1 MPMNNNKQNFDKLRQ
16 LQDKYL
22 SQLPNQIN
30 ALNTAWLAVVHD
42 KRQAALDTL
51 RQLAHNLSGSAG
63 TFGFP
68 TISDEARQLEDCLR
82 VLDDIHSLDESTQT
96 FIAQSIHRIANL
108 SRLAPDAHEEDEHFI
123 APLTPYN
130 DTGKHL
136 IYVIEDDHLIAA
148 EISSQLNYFGYQVQ
162 TFPDTD
168 DALQAIKTRMPSA
181 MLIDI
186 QLPEGEL
193 AGTEF
198 AKLFDQYSTV
208 HVPVIFISA
217 RDDWQARLAAVQAKG
232 SAYLTKPLDFNELVE
247 RLENVTSKDT
257 PEPFKVLIVDDVEIL
272 AEHYAAVL
280 SSSGMEVKT
289 LSNLDQLLEQLSDFK
304 PDLILMDVH
313 MPQCSGLD
321 AAKVI
326 RQKDELLSVPIVFLS
341 TETDPLKRLYA
352 MALGGDDFLQ
362 KPIEDERLLAAVQ
375 SRATRFRKLRSYM
388 INDGLTGL
396 LNHVASKTLLDSEV
410 ARAQRQGDPLSFAMI
425 DLDHFKAIN
434 DSYGHPA
441 GDRVLKSM
449 ARMLKKRLRKS
460 DLVGRYGGEEF
471 AIILPQTD
479 LKTAE
484 ALLNDI
490 RQTFALITQQSP
502 GSQFFCTLSAGVAQ
516 LRPDDT
522 ADRLISNADEALY
535 QAKNSG
541 RNTVCAAS

>member
-1 MPMNNNKQNFDKLRQ
+1 MNNNKQNFDKLRQ

-82 VLDDIHSLDESTQT
+82 VLDDIHSLDETTQT

-162 TFPDTD
+162 TLPDTD

-193 AGTEF
+193 AGTDF

-484 ALLNDI
+484 ALLNDV

-541 RNTVCAAS
+541 RNTVCAAL

>member
-1 MPMNNNKQNFDKLRQ
+1 MPMNNNKKNFDKLRQ

-22 SQLPNQIN
+22 SQLPNQIS
-30 ALNTAWLAVVHD
+30 ALNTAWLGVVHD

-68 TISDEARQLEDCLR
+68 AISDEARQLEDCLR
-82 VLDDIHSLDESTQT
+82 VLDDIHSLDEATQT

-123 APLTPYN
+123 APLAPYN
-130 DTGKHL
+130 DTDKHL
-136 IYVIEDDHLIAA
+136 IYVIEDEDLIAA

-410 ARAQRQGDPLSFAMI
+410 ARAQRQGDPLGFAMI

-484 ALLNDI
+484 ALLNDV
-490 RQTFALITQQSP
+490 R
-502 GSQFFCTLSAGVAQ
+502 
-516 LRPDDT
+516 
-522 ADRLISNADEALY
+522 
-535 QAKNSG
+535 
-541 RNTVCAAS
+541 

>member
-1 MPMNNNKQNFDKLRQ
+1 MNNNKQNFDKLRQ

>member
-1 MPMNNNKQNFDKLRQ
+1 MPMNNNKKNFDKLRQ

-30 ALNTAWLAVVHD
+30 ALNTAWLALVHD

-68 TISDEARQLEDCLR
+68 AISDEARQLEDCLR
-82 VLDDIHSLDESTQT
+82 VLDDIHSLDEATQT

-193 AGTEF
+193 AGTDF

>member
-1 MPMNNNKQNFDKLRQ
+1 
-16 LQDKYL
+16 
-22 SQLPNQIN
+22 
-30 ALNTAWLAVVHD
+30 
-42 KRQAALDTL
+42 
-51 RQLAHNLSGSAG
+51 
-63 TFGFP
+63 
-68 TISDEARQLEDCLR
+68 
-82 VLDDIHSLDESTQT
+82 
-96 FIAQSIHRIANL
+96 
-108 SRLAPDAHEEDEHFI
+108 
-123 APLTPYN
+123 
-130 DTGKHL
+130 
-136 IYVIEDDHLIAA
+136 
-148 EISSQLNYFGYQVQ
+148 VQ

-410 ARAQRQGDPLSFAMI
+410 ARAQRQGDPLGFAMI

-484 ALLNDI
+484 ALLNDV
-490 RQTFALITQQSP
+490 R
-502 GSQFFCTLSAGVAQ
+502 
-516 LRPDDT
+516 
-522 ADRLISNADEALY
+522 
-535 QAKNSG
+535 
-541 RNTVCAAS
+541 